1 MNSCCC
7 STCATLFKLAADLS
21 VTWSRS
27 FYFDYDTNQ
36 PDAFGGLGS
45 SNNYQTVYA
54 CDEDAEG
61 NVYQVGSYAGH
72 CLQALFIGEP
82 LLPQTTPLHTIRSW
96 DKDGNF
102 RWGWSEAIYGTTSPD
117 GFFRIPPT
125 TLTSVR
131 VATNIVG
138 DYGSYGGTGQ
148 MLLVGTDANAGTG
161 LGSTVTALDTDG
173 NMLWRTVLNRWTVRV
188 HSTSASTSLW
198 RITGEVFPH
207 DSTRYALSSGW
218 LIMNNADG
226 SVLFCSLTD
235 PSWSM
240 GGIAA
245 MDADGLVY
253 EMVSDFELY
262 SDLTSNRI
270 GVTRVTRYSN
280 NGSII
285 DWSMASP
292 YMSGGIGNTFP
303 TNGPTAGSGFDLS
316 LESQT
321 LVVSTGSTF
330 ERFRKSDGNHV
341 SIRRTPVSTLYVTDD
356 GAMVGAT
363 QVEDYT
369 YRFQGAFAV
378 FTHSGDRWK
387 IWEGGMVAD
396 ARRTADGGMLVSA
409 QKNCPALGVSAGEML
424 PDTNWEI
431 ISCSSQASFDA
442 VSVSQYGI
450 FNMTNGTGKGYTD
463 WSTSS
468 GCSAGCLS
476 LSVDLVATISNTYYG
491 RGGFGGYQVVAGY
504 PIGNVAAN
512 LAANTSLESGTPA
525 IPAPSA
531 GDVVSFDCF

>member
-7 STCATLFKLAADLS
+7 GNCATIFKLKPDLS
-21 VTWSRS
+21 VQWFQN
-27 FYFDYDTNQ
+27 FYFDYDANSID
-36 PDAFGGLGS
+36 PYGGS

-54 CDEDAEG
+54 CDEDADG

-72 CLQALFIGEP
+72 CMQMLGLV
-82 LLPQTTPLHTIRSW
+82 LLPQTTPLYTIRSW
-96 DKDGNF
+96 DKDGNL
-102 RWGWSEAIYGTTSPD
+102 RWGWSEAIYGTPSPD
-117 GFFRIPPT
+117 GIGRIPPV
-125 TLTSVR
+125 TLTSCR
-131 VATNIVG
+131 VANNVIG
-138 DYGSYGGTGQ
+138 DYGTYGGTGQ
-148 MLLVGTDANAGTG
+148 MILVGTDANAGTG

-173 NMLWRTVLNRWTVRV
+173 NMLWRTVFNRFTARV
-188 HSTSASTSLW
+188 HSVSATTSLW
-198 RITGEVFPH
+198 RITGEVFPG

-218 LIMNNADG
+218 LIMNNANG

-235 PSWSM
+235 SSWSI
-240 GGIAA
+240 GGVAA

-253 EMVSDFELY
+253 EMVGDFELY
-262 SDLTSNRI
+262 SDLTSSRV
-270 GVTRVTRYSN
+270 GVTRVTRYSS
-280 NGSII
+280 NGSNI
-285 DWSMASP
+285 DWSVASP
-292 YMSGGIGNTFP
+292 YMSGGLGNPFP
-303 TNGPTAGSGFDLS
+303 INGAAAGSGFDLS
-316 LESQT
+316 LEAET
-321 LVVSTGSTF
+321 LVVSTGSAF
-330 ERFRKSDGNHV
+330 ERFTKSNGSHV

-356 GAMVGAT
+356 GGIAAAT

-387 IWEGGMVAD
+387 MWEGGTVAD

-409 QKNCPALGVSAGEML
+409 QKNCPNLGLPPGEMGD
-424 PDTNWEI
+424 DTNWEI

-476 LSVDLVATISNTYYG
+476 LSVDLVAAVSNTYYG

-504 PIGNVAAN
+504 PVGNVAAN